1 MEVIK
6 MKQKEYKSTGGV
18 YEEGYQRCAMPPRK
32 MSKNESF
39 EKNGYLYVPGL
50 VADPEN
56 LYVPRPKE
64 SGQYTY
70 YNNRM
75 DKFDYCPDEKQ
86 VPGSLARYN
95 IPTYRQLHFL
105 VKKEIEKILDMDLHP
120 TYFYDRFYSPGHI
133 LKRHSDRPACEVSVT
148 LQISTTLKDPWPIWF
163 ERPDGSE
170 SYVLMNNGDGVI
182 YKGTEREHWR
192 DAMPSEVPWWK
203 KKIAKMRGKE
213 IIEWHHQVFLHYVNA
228 NGPFC
233 HYAFDATR

>member
-1 MEVIK
+1 M
-6 MKQKEYKSTGGV
+6 KEYKSTGGV

-39 EKNGYLYVPGL
+39 EKNGYLFIPKL
-50 VADPEN
+50 IADPEN
-56 LYVPRPKE
+56 LKVPRPKE

-95 IPTYRQLHFL
+95 IPIYRELHFL
-105 VKKEIEKILDMDLHP
+105 VKKEIEKVLGMDLHP
-120 TYFYDRFYSPGHI
+120 TYFYDRFYSPGQV

-148 LQISTTLKDPWPIWF
+148 LQISTTLKNPWPIWF

-170 SYVLMNNGDGVI
+170 SYVLMNDGDAAV
-182 YKGTEREHWR
+182 YKGCEREHWR
-192 DAMPSEVPWWK
+192 DAMPDEFPWWK
-203 KKIAKMRGKE
+203 KKVAKIRGKE
-213 IIEWHHQVFLHYVNA
+213 IEQVHHQLFLHYVDA
-228 NGPFC
+228 NGPYC
-233 HYAFDATR
+233 HCAFDAVRP

>member
-1 MEVIK
+1 
-6 MKQKEYKSTGGV
+6 MKEKEYKSTGGV

-32 MSKNESF
+32 MSKNEFF
-39 EKNGYLYVPGL
+39 EKNGYLFVPGM
-50 VADPEN
+50 VADQEN

-75 DKFDYCPDEKQ
+75 DKYDYCPDEKQ

-95 IPTYRQLHFL
+95 IPIYRELHFL
-105 VKKEIEKILDMDLHP
+105 VKKEVEKRLGMDLHP
-120 TYFYDRFYSPGHI
+120 TYFYDRFYSENHI

-148 LQISTTLKDPWPIWF
+148 LQISTTLKNPWPIWF

-170 SYVLMNNGDGVI
+170 AYVLMKNGDAVI

-192 DAMPSEVPWWK
+192 DAMPDEVPWWK
-203 KKIAKMRGKE
+203 KKIAKLRGKE
-213 IIEWHHQVFLHYVNA
+213 ILQTHHQVFLHYVDA
-228 NGPFC
+228 NGPFVQ
-233 HYAFDATR
+233 HAFDATR

>member
-1 MEVIK
+1 

-95 IPTYRQLHFL
+95 IPTYRELHFL
-105 VKKEIEKILDMDLHP
+105 VKKEIEKILGMDLLP
-120 TYFYDRFYSPGHI
+120 SYFYDRFYGPHNI

-192 DAMPSEVPWWK
+192 DAMPDEVPWWK
-203 KKIAKMRGKE
+203 KKIAKIRGKE
-213 IIEWHHQVFLHYVNA
+213 IEQHHHQLFLHYIDS
-228 NGPFC
+228 NGPFLQC
-233 HYAFDATR
+233 AYDRSR